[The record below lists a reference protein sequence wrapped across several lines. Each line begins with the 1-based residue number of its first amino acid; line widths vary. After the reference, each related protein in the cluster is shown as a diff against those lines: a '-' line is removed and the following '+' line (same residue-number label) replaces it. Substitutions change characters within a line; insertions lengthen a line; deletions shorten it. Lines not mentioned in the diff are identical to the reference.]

1 MPGGDNRSAI
11 VEEARRLAAEE
22 HAGQERK
29 ATAKPY
35 SEHVGEVAELVERSG
50 FDDEV
55 VAAALLH
62 DLIEHTPVELGD
74 VRKRF
79 GERVGEMVAAMTDRD
94 EIDSWEER
102 KAEHR
107 ERVAA
112 AGRDAAVIY
121 AADKTC
127 GIRESRAGYA
137 EVAEAVEERLGTPV
151 DVRIRAWEAD
161 IDMLRRVDPR
171 LPLLGELERELEGLR
186 EDRVARAGAE
196 GATRRP

>member
-11 VEEARRLAAEE
+11 VEEARRLAEEE

-29 ATAKPY
+29 ATDMPY
-35 SEHVGEVAELVERSG
+35 VEHVGEVAALVEDSG

-62 DLIEHTPVELGD
+62 DVVEHTGIGLGD
-74 VRKRF
+74 ISRRF
-79 GERVGEMVAAMTDRD
+79 GERVGAMVGAMTDCD

-112 AGRDAAVIY
+112 AGRDVAAIY
-121 AADKTC
+121 AADKIC

-161 IDMLRRVDPR
+161 IDMLRGVDPR
-171 LPLLGELERELEGLR
+171 LPLLGELARQLEGLR
-186 EDRVARAGAE
+186 EDRVARAGA
-196 GATRRP
+196 

>member
-1 MPGGDNRSAI
+1 MLLPMPGGDNRSAI
-11 VEEARRLAAEE
+11 VEEARRLAEEE

-35 SEHVGEVAELVERSG
+35 SEHVGEVAELLGRSG

-62 DLIEHTPVELGD
+62 DLVEHSEIELDD

-79 GERVGEMVAAMTDRD
+79 GERIGAMVGAMTDRD

-107 ERVAA
+107 ARVAT
-112 AGRDAAVIY
+112 AGRDAAAIY
-121 AADKTC
+121 AADKIC

-151 DVRIRAWEAD
+151 DTRIRAWEAD
-161 IDMLRRVDPR
+161 MEMLRGVDPQ
-171 LPLLGELERELEGLR
+171 LPLLGELEQQLEGLR
-186 EDRVARAGAE
+186 EDRVARAGA
-196 GATRRP
+196 

>member
-171 LPLLGELERELEGLR
+171 LPLLGELERELDGLR
-186 EDRVARAGAE
+186 EDRVARAGA
-196 GATRRP
+196 

>member
-11 VEEARRLAAEE
+11 VEEARRLAEEE

-29 ATAKPY
+29 ATARPY
-35 SEHVGEVAELVERSG
+35 SDHVGDVAELVERSG

-55 VAAALLH
+55 VVAAILH
-62 DLIEHTPVELGD
+62 DLVEHTPVELGD
-74 VRKRF
+74 VYRRF
-79 GERVGEMVAAMTDRD
+79 GERVGAMVGAMTDRG
-94 EIDSWEER
+94 EIDSFEER

-112 AGRDAAVIY
+112 AGRDAAAIY
-121 AADKTC
+121 AADKIC

-137 EVAEAVEERLGTPV
+137 EVAEAVQERLGTPV

-161 IDMLRRVDPR
+161 IDMLREVDPQ
-171 LPLLGELERELEGLR
+171 LQLLGELERQLEGLR
-186 EDRVARAGAE
+186 EDRVARAGA
-196 GATRRP
+196 

>member
-11 VEEARRLAAEE
+11 VEEARRLAEEE

-29 ATAKPY
+29 ATDMPY
-35 SEHVGEVAELVERSG
+35 VEHVGEVAALVEDSG

-62 DLIEHTPVELGD
+62 DVVEHTGIGLGD
-74 VRKRF
+74 ISRRF
-79 GERVGEMVAAMTDRD
+79 GERVGAMVGAMTDCD
-94 EIDSWEER
+94 EIDSWEEP
-102 KAEHR
+102 KAEHP
-107 ERVAA
+107 EPVAA
-112 AGRDAAVIY
+112 AGRDVAAIY
-121 AADKTC
+121 AADKIC

-161 IDMLRRVDPR
+161 IDMLRGVDPR
-171 LPLLGELERELEGLR
+171 LPLLGELARQLEGLR
-186 EDRVARAGAE
+186 EDRVARAGA
-196 GATRRP
+196 

>member
-186 EDRVARAGAE
+186 EDRVARAGA
-196 GATRRP
+196 